1 MENSAKKLELID
13 LTKTFITSTRGEV
26 KAVQKV
32 NFVIE
37 PGEFL
42 TLLGPSGCGKTTLLR
57 MIAGFELPTSGQILI
72 GEKDVSSKTPDKRD
86 IGMVFQNYALFPHL
100 NVFNNIA
107 YGLKLQKLPKDE
119 IQERVAGALKAVQM
133 EDFALRVPSQM
144 SGGQQQRVAL
154 ARALVMEPAVLLFD
168 EPLSNLD
175 AKLRLHMRDEIRK
188 IQKEIGITTVYVTHD
203 QAEAMAMSD
212 KIVILKDGLVQ
223 QIDSPQKV
231 YQRPKNTF
239 VSNFIGKANILKG
252 TVISCDNDK
261 AEVDIE
267 GVTFSVNETVKYDQ
281 GRAVDIVVR
290 PESILVGEPGFM
302 ATVTKSVYMGMTQD
316 YKVKFSSYEIEI
328 SDNNPTSK
336 HVYNVGDVMKFSLD
350 PDSIHIL

>member
-1 MENSAKKLELID
+1 MKNAAKNLELID
-13 LTKTFITSTRGEV
+13 LSKTFITSTRGEV

-32 NFVIE
+32 NIKIE
-37 PGEFL
+37 QGEFV

-72 GEKDVSSKTPDKRD
+72 GGNDVSSKTPDKRD

-119 IQERVAGALKAVQM
+119 IEERVNQALKAVQM
-133 EDFALRVPSQM
+133 DDFAVRVPSQM

-154 ARALVMEPAVLLFD
+154 ARALVMEPTVLLFD

-175 AKLRLHMRDEIRK
+175 AKLRIHMRDEIRR
-188 IQKEIGITTVYVTHD
+188 IQRDVGITTVYVTHD
-203 QAEAMAMSD
+203 QSEAMAMSD

-223 QIDSPQKV
+223 QIDSPQRI
-231 YQRPKNTF
+231 YQRPNNVF
-239 VSNFIGKANILKG
+239 ISNFIGKANIIGG
-252 TVISCDNDK
+252 TIISCENNR
-261 AEVDIE
+261 AEIDIE
-267 GVTFSVNETVKYDQ
+267 GITFSVPEKIEYKAGTKVE
-281 GRAVDIVVR
+281 IVIR
-290 PESILVGEPGFM
+290 PESVLVGKKGFT
-302 ATVTKSVYMGMTQD
+302 AKVTKSVYMGSTQD
-316 YKVKFSSYEIEI
+316 YRVEFDSHKIEI

-336 HVYNVGDVMKFSLD
+336 RVYAEGENMEFSLD
-350 PDSIHIL
+350 SDSIHIL